1 MCTVVTE
8 YNKRK
13 VDTGASVV
21 IITQPNDFVRF
32 ILKYFI
38 AIESAHS

>member
-21 IITQPNDFVRF
+21 IITQPNDAACWKNVGDDWT
-32 ILKYFI
+32 LD
-38 AIESAHS
+38 